1 MANRRVVTI
10 QRTSKDIKL
19 MWLAG
24 KALIWGSFPIAFLAM
39 LLPADDPDAGG
50 EFLFSVLGL
59 GLIIVWCSKVMRW
72 WHHS

>member
-24 KALIWGSFPIAFLAM
+24 KALIWGAFPMA
-39 LLPADDPDAGG
+39 LLVAPLVSPEGAAD
-50 EFLFSVLGL
+50 FLFQVLGL
-59 GLIIVWCSKVMRW
+59 GLIIVWLSRVLRW